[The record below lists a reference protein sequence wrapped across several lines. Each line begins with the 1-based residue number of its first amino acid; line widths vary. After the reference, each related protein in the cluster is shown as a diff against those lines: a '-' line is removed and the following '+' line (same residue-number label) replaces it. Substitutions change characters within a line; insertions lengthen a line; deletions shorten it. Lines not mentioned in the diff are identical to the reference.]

1 MSYAAAE
8 PKTPVSVITGF
19 LGSGKT
25 TLLNA
30 LLKHPGMA
38 ETAVLVN
45 EFGEIGIDHL
55 LFEALDDDVLLL
67 AAGCLCCTIR
77 EDMVASLRSLFER
90 RAGGEV
96 PEFRRV
102 VIETT
107 GLADPAPILHTLL
120 AGDSVSA
127 PWAVDG
133 ITTTVDAVNG
143 HRQLSAYPESV
154 KQAAVADRLLV
165 TKTDLAR
172 QTALAT
178 LRERLRAINS
188 GAPIL
193 TACHGDIDPVELF
206 GAGPL
211 ASTGTGQPDVNRWL
225 GAAAAEPGSHFHQ
238 DVDRHDVHD
247 DGIRVLSLSIGA
259 PVEIYRFIRWVERL
273 LERNGDRVLRL
284 KGILNVVGD
293 SQPVVVHG
301 VQHVFHPL
309 TRLPAWP
316 GSDRRS
322 RLVVI
327 VKDLDVERLAREFQ
341 HLVQR
346 ETPRMNPELPAAEIP
361 CPTAK

>member
-1 MSYAAAE
+1 MSHAAAE

-55 LFEALDDDVLLL
+55 LFESLDDDVLLL

-77 EDMVASLRSLFER
+77 EDMVAGLRSLFER
-90 RAGGEV
+90 RARGDV

-120 AGDSVSA
+120 AGDSTSA
-127 PWAVDG
+127 PWAVEG
-133 ITTTVDAVNG
+133 IVTTVDAVNG
-143 HRQLSAYPESV
+143 HGQLSTPPESV

-165 TKTDLAR
+165 TKADLAG
-172 QTALAT
+172 QTGLAT
-178 LRERLRAINS
+178 LRERLRAINL

-193 TACHGDIDPVELF
+193 TACHGAIDPSELF
-206 GAGPL
+206 DASAL
-211 ASTGTGQPDVNRWL
+211 ASAGTGQPDVYRWL
-225 GAAAAEPGSHFHQ
+225 GAAAAEPGSHYHQ
-238 DVDRHDVHD
+238 DDGQDDGHGDVHD
-247 DGIRVLSLSIGA
+247 DGIRALSLSIEA
-259 PVEIYRFIRWVERL
+259 PVEIYRFIRWVEQL
-273 LERNGDRVLRL
+273 LERNGGHVLRL
-284 KGILNVVGD
+284 KGILNVAGD
-293 SQPVVVHG
+293 PLPVVVHG

-309 TRLPAWP
+309 SRLAAWP
-316 GSDRRS
+316 DADRCS
-322 RLVVI
+322 RLVLI
-327 VKDLDVERLAREFQ
+327 VKDLDIDRIAREFQ
-341 HLVQR
+341 ASVQR
-346 ETPRMNPELPAAEIP
+346 DPAS
-361 CPTAK
+361 

>member
-1 MSYAAAE
+1 MSHVTAE
-8 PKTPVSVITGF
+8 PRVPVSVITGF

-55 LFEALDDDVLLL
+55 LFEALDDDVVLL

-77 EDMVASLRSLFER
+77 EDMIASLRSLFER

-120 AGDSVSA
+120 AGDSTSA

-133 ITTTVDAVNG
+133 IVTTVDAVNG
-143 HRQLSAYPESV
+143 HGQLSAHPESV

-165 TKTDLAR
+165 TKADLAE
-172 QTALAT
+172 QTGLAA
-178 LRERLRAINS
+178 LRERLRAINL

-193 TACHGDIDPVELF
+193 TACHGGIDPAELF
-206 GAGPL
+206 DAGPL
-211 ASTGTGQPDVNRWL
+211 ASAGTGRPDVHRWL
-225 GAAAAEPGSHFHQ
+225 GAAAAEPGSHYHQ
-238 DVDRHDVHD
+238 DDGQDDGHGDIHD
-247 DGIRVLSLSIGA
+247 DGIRALSLRIEA
-259 PVEIYRFIRWVERL
+259 PVEIYRFIRWVEQL
-273 LERNGDRVLRL
+273 LERNGDHVLRL
-284 KGILNVVGD
+284 KGILNVAGN
-293 SQPVVVHG
+293 PLPIVVHG

-309 TRLPAWP
+309 SRLPTWP
-316 GSDRRS
+316 DSDRCS
-322 RLVVI
+322 RLVLI
-327 VKDLDVERLAREFQ
+327 VKDLDIDRIAREFQ
-341 HLVQR
+341 ASVQR
-346 ETPRMNPELPAAEIP
+346 DPAS
-361 CPTAK
+361 

>member
-1 MSYAAAE
+1 MSHSVIDS
-8 PKTPVSVITGF
+8 KTPVSVITGF

-30 LLKHPGMA
+30 LLKHPRMA

-77 EDMVASLRSLFER
+77 EDMLASLRSLFER
-90 RAGGEV
+90 RAGGQV

-120 AGDSVSA
+120 AGDSASGQWV
-127 PWAVDG
+127 VDG
-133 ITTTVDAVNG
+133 IVTTVDAVNG
-143 HRQLSAYPESV
+143 HRQLCAHPESV

-165 TKTDLAR
+165 TKADIAEQRELDA
-172 QTALAT
+172 
-178 LRERLRAINS
+178 LRERLRSINP

-193 TACHGDIDPVELF
+193 TVCHGEVEPDALF

-211 ASTGTGQPDVNRWL
+211 APADSRPPDVGRWL
-225 GAAAAEPGSHFHQ
+225 GEAAVDPGGHHHHGS
-238 DVDRHDVHD
+238 RHD
-247 DGIRVLSLSIGA
+247 DGIRALSLSAEA
-259 PVEIYRFIRWVERL
+259 PIEIYRFVRWVERL
-273 LERNGDRVLRL
+273 LEEHGERILRL
-284 KGILNVVGD
+284 KGILDVAGNT
-293 SQPVVVHG
+293 QPVVVHG

-309 TRLPAWP
+309 SKLPAWP
-316 GSDRRS
+316 DPDRRS
-322 RLVVI
+322 RLVLI
-327 VKDLDVERLAREFQ
+327 ARDLDLDRIAREFQ
-341 HLVQR
+341 ACVQGDQ
-346 ETPRMNPELPAAEIP
+346 PS
-361 CPTAK
+361 

>member
-30 LLKHPGMA
+30 LLRHPGMA

-90 RAGGEV
+90 RADGEV

-120 AGDSVSA
+120 AGDPTSA

-133 ITTTVDAVNG
+133 IVTTVDAVNG
-143 HRQLSAYPESV
+143 HGQLIAHPESV
-154 KQAAVADRLLV
+154 KQAAVADRLVV
-165 TKTDLAR
+165 TKADLAGR
-172 QTALAT
+172 TGLAG
-178 LRERLRAINS
+178 LRERLRAINP

-193 TACHGDIDPVELF
+193 TACHGDIEPVELF
-206 GAGPL
+206 DAGPL
-211 ASTGTGQPDVNRWL
+211 ASTRSGQPDVNRWL
-225 GAAAAEPGSHFHQ
+225 GAAAADSI
-238 DVDRHDVHD
+238 RHGHRDERHEAVHD
-247 DGIRVLSLSIGA
+247 DGIRALSLTIEA
-259 PVEIYRFIRWVERL
+259 PVEIFRFIRWVERL

-284 KGILNVVGD
+284 KGILDVVGD
-293 SQPVVVHG
+293 SRPVVVHG
-301 VQHVFHPL
+301 VQHIFHPL
-309 TRLPAWP
+309 SRLPAWP
-316 GSDRRS
+316 DSDRRS
-322 RLVVI
+322 RLVLI
-327 VKDLDVERLAREFQ
+327 VRDLDVERIARELQ
-341 HLVQR
+341 AQVQG
-346 ETPRMNPELPAAEIP
+346 NLAS
-361 CPTAK
+361 

>member
-1 MSYAAAE
+1 MNPTATESR
-8 PKTPVSVITGF
+8 TPVSVITGF

-30 LLKHPGMA
+30 LLSHPGMA

-90 RAGGEV
+90 RAGREV

-120 AGDSVSA
+120 AGDPA
-127 PWAVDG
+127 PMPWTVDAVV
-133 ITTTVDAVNG
+133 TTVDAVNG
-143 HRQLSAYPESV
+143 HRQLSDHPESV

-165 TKTDLAR
+165 TKTDIACENGLA
-172 QTALAT
+172 ALHA
-178 LRERLRAINS
+178 RLRAINP

-193 TACHGDIDPVELF
+193 TAYHGDIEPEELF
-206 GAGPL
+206 DAGPFVPGEAADPGL
-211 ASTGTGQPDVNRWL
+211 DRWL
-225 GAAAAEPGSHFHQ
+225 GGTEVAHAHHVHPAG
-238 DVDRHDVHD
+238 VHD
-247 DGIRVLSLSIGA
+247 DGVRALSLTAEA
-259 PVEIYRFIRWVERL
+259 PIEIHRFVRWVEAL
-273 LERNGDRVLRL
+273 LESHGDRVLRL
-284 KGILNVVGD
+284 KGILDVAGD
-293 SQPVVVHG
+293 ERPVVVHG

-309 TRLPAWP
+309 SRLSAWP
-316 GSDRRS
+316 DSDRRS

-327 VKDLDVERLAREFQ
+327 VKDLDVEPIARDFRRLVA
-341 HLVQR
+341 
-346 ETPRMNPELPAAEIP
+346 
-361 CPTAK
+361 

>member
-1 MSYAAAE
+1 MNPATAE
-8 PKTPVSVITGF
+8 SRTPVTVITGF

-30 LLKHPGMA
+30 LLRHPGMA

-120 AGDSVSA
+120 AGGPAPV
-127 PWAVDG
+127 PWAVG
-133 ITTTVDAVNG
+133 AVVTTVDAVNG
-143 HRQLSAYPESV
+143 HRQLSTHSESV

-165 TKTDLAR
+165 TKTDIACENELA
-172 QTALAT
+172 ALRA
-178 LRERLRAINS
+178 RLRAINP

-193 TACHGDIDPVELF
+193 TACRGDIEPGELF
-206 GAGPL
+206 DAGPF
-211 ASTGTGQPDVNRWL
+211 AADEGSEPDPNRWL
-225 GAAAAEPGSHFHQ
+225 GDTAVAHSPHDHQAGS
-238 DVDRHDVHD
+238 HD
-247 DGIRVLSLSIGA
+247 DGIRALTLSAEKPI
-259 PVEIYRFIRWVERL
+259 EIYRFVRWVETL
-273 LERNGDRVLRL
+273 LGEHGDRVLRL
-284 KGILNVVGD
+284 KGILDFAGD
-293 SQPVVVHG
+293 DRPVVVHG

-309 TRLPAWP
+309 SRLPAWP
-316 GSDRRS
+316 GADRSS

-327 VKDLDVERLAREFQ
+327 VRDLDVEPIARDFRRLVEGTAW
-341 HLVQR
+341 
-346 ETPRMNPELPAAEIP
+346 IP
-361 CPTAK
+361 

>member
-1 MSYAAAE
+1 MSHAAADSE
-8 PKTPVSVITGF
+8 TPVSVITGF

-30 LLKHPGMA
+30 LLKHPAMA

-90 RAGGEV
+90 RARGDV

-120 AGDSVSA
+120 AGDTTSP
-127 PWAVDG
+127 PWVVDG
-133 ITTTVDAVNG
+133 IVTTVDAVNG
-143 HRQLSAYPESV
+143 HGQLSAHPESV

-165 TKTDLAR
+165 TKTDLAGPSGL
-172 QTALAT
+172 TA
-178 LRERLRAINS
+178 LRERLRNINP
-188 GAPIL
+188 GASIL
-193 TACHGDIDPVELF
+193 TACHGDIEPAELF

-211 ASTGTGQPDVNRWL
+211 ASTGTGPPDVSGWL
-225 GAAAAEPGSHFHQ
+225 GTAADESDGHDHHG
-238 DVDRHDVHD
+238 DDREHVHD
-247 DGIRVLSLSIGA
+247 DGIRALSLSIET
-259 PVEIYRFIRWVERL
+259 PVEILRFIRWVEQL
-273 LERNGDRVLRL
+273 LERCGDRVLRL
-284 KGILNVVGD
+284 KGVLNVAGD
-293 SQPVVVHG
+293 PLPVVVHG

-309 TRLPAWP
+309 SRLPAWP
-316 GSDRRS
+316 DRDRRS
-322 RLVVI
+322 RLVLI
-327 VKDLDVERLAREFQ
+327 VKELDTERIASEFRTQVER
-341 HLVQR
+341 HSGG
-346 ETPRMNPELPAAEIP
+346 
-361 CPTAK
+361 

>member
-1 MSYAAAE
+1 MNAAVAE

-30 LLKHPGMA
+30 LLRHPGMA

-90 RAGGEV
+90 RADGEV

-120 AGDSVSA
+120 AGA
-127 PWAVDG
+127 PAPMPWAVDG
-133 ITTTVDAVNG
+133 VVTTVDAVNG
-143 HRQLSAYPESV
+143 HRQLSAHPESV
-154 KQAAVADRLLV
+154 KQAAVADRLLI
-165 TKTDLAR
+165 TKSDVACEPEIFDLR
-172 QTALAT
+172 T
-178 LRERLRAINS
+178 RLRSINP

-193 TACHGDIDPVELF
+193 AACHGGIDPADIF
-206 GAGPL
+206 DAGPL
-211 ASTGTGQPDVNRWL
+211 VSGDAPDLDRWL
-225 GAAAAEPGSHFHQ
+225 GDAASAHG
-238 DVDRHDVHD
+238 RHVHRAGVHD
-247 DGIRVLSLSIGA
+247 DSVRAVSLIVEA
-259 PVEIYRFIRWVERL
+259 PIETYRFVRWVEVL
-273 LERNGDRVLRL
+273 LETHGDRILRL
-284 KGILNVVGD
+284 KGILNVAGD
-293 SQPVVVHG
+293 ERPVVVHG
-301 VQHVFHPL
+301 VQHIFHPL
-309 TRLPAWP
+309 GRLSAWP
-316 GSDRRS
+316 DSDRRS

-327 VKDLDVERLAREFQ
+327 IKDLDVEPIARDFRRLVEGNTW
-341 HLVQR
+341 
-346 ETPRMNPELPAAEIP
+346 TP
-361 CPTAK
+361 

>member
-1 MSYAAAE
+1 MSAAAAE
-8 PKTPVSVITGF
+8 SKIPVSVITGF

-45 EFGEIGIDHL
+45 EFGDIGIDHL

-90 RAGGEV
+90 RARGDV

-120 AGDSVSA
+120 TGDTTSP
-127 PWAVDG
+127 PWVVDG
-133 ITTTVDAVNG
+133 IVTTVDAVNG
-143 HRQLSAYPESV
+143 HGQLSAHPESV

-165 TKTDLAR
+165 TKIDLAGR
-172 QTALAT
+172 TEFAV
-178 LRERLRAINS
+178 LRERLRAVNP

-193 TACHGDIDPVELF
+193 TACHGDIEPAELF
-206 GAGPL
+206 DAGPL
-211 ASTGTGQPDVNRWL
+211 ASTEAGQPEVNRWL
-225 GAAAAEPGSHFHQ
+225 GAAAGESDGHEH
-238 DVDRHDVHD
+238 VHD
-247 DGIRVLSLSIGA
+247 DGIRALSLSIEA
-259 PVEIYRFIRWVERL
+259 PVEIFPFIRWVEQL
-273 LERNGDRVLRL
+273 LERSGDRVLRL
-284 KGILNVVGD
+284 KGILNVAGD
-293 SQPVVVHG
+293 PLPVVVHG

-309 TRLPAWP
+309 VRLPAWP
-316 GSDRRS
+316 DSDRRS
-322 RLVVI
+322 RLVLI
-327 VKDLDVERLAREFQ
+327 VKDLDTVRIAREFEAR
-341 HLVQR
+341 VQR
-346 ETPRMNPELPAAEIP
+346 R
-361 CPTAK
+361 TAR

>member
-1 MSYAAAE
+1 MSRE
-8 PKTPVSVITGF
+8 DPESRTPVSIITGF

-55 LFEALDDDVLLL
+55 LFEALDDDVVLL

-90 RAGGEV
+90 RAGGGV

-120 AGDSVSA
+120 AGDSTSA

-133 ITTTVDAVNG
+133 IVTTVDAVNAHG
-143 HRQLSAYPESV
+143 QLSAYPESV

-165 TKTDLAR
+165 TKSDLAEPSG
-172 QTALAT
+172 LAA
-178 LRERLRAINS
+178 LRERLRTINP

-193 TACHGDIDPVELF
+193 TACHGDIEPAELF
-206 GAGPL
+206 DAGPL
-211 ASTGTGQPDVNRWL
+211 ASLGTAPPDVNRWL
-225 GAAAAEPGSHFHQ
+225 GAAATGPGGHYH
-238 DVDRHDVHD
+238 RGHGHGHEDVHD
-247 DGIRVLSLSIGA
+247 DGILALSLSIEA
-259 PVEIYRFIRWVERL
+259 PVEIYRFVRWVEQL
-273 LERNGDRVLRL
+273 LERNGDRILRL
-284 KGILNVVGD
+284 KGILNVAGD
-293 SQPVVVHG
+293 PLPVVVHG

-309 TRLPAWP
+309 SRLPAWP
-316 GSDRRS
+316 DADRCS
-322 RLVVI
+322 RLVLI
-327 VKDLDVERLAREFQ
+327 VKDLDIDRIAREFQ
-341 HLVQR
+341 ASVQR
-346 ETPRMNPELPAAEIP
+346 DPAS
-361 CPTAK
+361 

>member
-1 MSYAAAE
+1 MSYAAAV

-55 LFEALDDDVLLL
+55 LFEALDDDVVLL

-90 RAGGEV
+90 RAGGGV

-120 AGDSVSA
+120 AGDSTSA

-133 ITTTVDAVNG
+133 IVTTVDAVNAHG
-143 HRQLSAYPESV
+143 QLSAYPESV

-165 TKTDLAR
+165 TKSDLAESNG
-172 QTALAT
+172 LAA
-178 LRERLRAINS
+178 LRERLRTINP

-193 TACHGDIDPVELF
+193 TACHGDIEPAELF

-211 ASTGTGQPDVNRWL
+211 ASLETGQPDVGRWL
-225 GAAAAEPGSHFHQ
+225 GAAAAGPSGHYHHGHGHE
-238 DVDRHDVHD
+238 DVHD
-247 DGIRVLSLSIGA
+247 DGIRALSLSIEA

-284 KGILNVVGD
+284 KGILNVAGD
-293 SQPVVVHG
+293 PLPVVVHG
-301 VQHVFHPL
+301 AQHVFHPL
-309 TRLPAWP
+309 SRLPAWP
-316 GSDRRS
+316 DADRCS
-322 RLVVI
+322 RLVLI
-327 VKDLDVERLAREFQ
+327 VKDLDIDRIAREFQ
-341 HLVQR
+341 ASVQR
-346 ETPRMNPELPAAEIP
+346 DPAS
-361 CPTAK
+361 

>member
-1 MSYAAAE
+1 MGAIGHNCRTS
-8 PKTPVSVITGF
+8 TPVSVITGF

-55 LFEALDDDVLLL
+55 LFEALDDDVVLL

-90 RAGGEV
+90 RAGGGV

-120 AGDSVSA
+120 AGDPTFA

-133 ITTTVDAVNG
+133 IVTTVDAVNAHG
-143 HRQLSAYPESV
+143 QLSAHPESV
-154 KQAAVADRLLV
+154 KQAAIADRLLI
-165 TKTDLAR
+165 TKSDLSEPSGLA
-172 QTALAT
+172 ALRA
-178 LRERLRAINS
+178 RLRTINP

-193 TACHGDIDPVELF
+193 TACHGDIEPAELF

-211 ASTGTGQPDVNRWL
+211 ASPGTGPPDVNRWL
-225 GAAAAEPGSHFHQ
+225 GAAAAGPSGYDH
-238 DVDRHDVHD
+238 HDDGHDGDYKGVHD
-247 DGIRVLSLSIGA
+247 DGIRALSLSIEV
-259 PVEIYRFIRWVERL
+259 PIEIFRFIRWVEQL

-284 KGILNVVGD
+284 KGVLNVAGD

-316 GSDRRS
+316 DSDRRS

-327 VKDLDVERLAREFQ
+327 VRNLDVEPIAREFRRV
-341 HLVQR
+341 VQR
-346 ETPRMNPELPAAEIP
+346 D
-361 CPTAK
+361 PTN

>member
-1 MSYAAAE
+1 MSRAVE
-8 PKTPVSVITGF
+8 STTPISVVTGF

-30 LLKHPGMA
+30 LLRHHGMA

-45 EFGEIGIDHL
+45 EFGEVGIDHL

-90 RAGGEV
+90 RAAGEV

-120 AGDSVSA
+120 AGGPA
-127 PWAVDG
+127 PMPWAVDG
-133 ITTTVDAVNG
+133 VVTTVDAING
-143 HRQLSAYPESV
+143 HRQLSAHAESV

-165 TKTDLAR
+165 TKTDIACENELA
-172 QTALAT
+172 ALHA
-178 LRERLRAINS
+178 RLRAINP

-193 TACHGDIDPVELF
+193 TACHGDIEPEELF
-206 GAGPL
+206 DTGPF
-211 ASTGTGQPDVNRWL
+211 AADEGSEPDPNRWL
-225 GAAAAEPGSHFHQ
+225 GDSAAAHSP
-238 DVDRHDVHD
+238 HDHRADPHD
-247 DGIRVLSLSIGA
+247 DGIRALTLSAEKPI
-259 PVEIYRFIRWVERL
+259 EIHRFVRWVESL
-273 LERNGDRVLRL
+273 LGEHGDRVLRL
-284 KGILNVVGD
+284 KGILDVTGD
-293 SQPVVVHG
+293 DWPVVVHG

-309 TRLPAWP
+309 SRLSAWP
-316 GSDRRS
+316 DSDRRS

-327 VKDLDVERLAREFQ
+327 VRDLDVEPIARDFRRI
-341 HLVQR
+341 VGG
-346 ETPRMNPELPAAEIP
+346 TTWNP
-361 CPTAK
+361 